1 MYNVSADVWL
11 LKHLKQKNKTRN
23 KAIRMYNNCSIP
35 SVHFFWSTQ
44 TFDAVPKLLNLS
56 LN

>member
-1 MYNVSADVWL
+1 MYNVFADVWL

-23 KAIRMYNNCSIP
+23 AIRMYNNCSIP